1 MHAIKLRK
9 LMARK
14 TKKEAE
20 KTRQQILDAALKVC
34 SKKGYS
40 KTTFVDIADEI
51 GLTKGAVYWHF
62 KTKPDLLAA
71 MISYGEEKQC
81 KSFQDME
88 PESVA
93 DLRQGIVEF
102 ANTLVSDDEAW
113 KFEFFCGFQIEW
125 STELL
130 AQVHEKM
137 AELRVDPMK
146 NFEKKLVRLQEKGAL
161 SKQKDARTLALCF
174 ASSWIGSM
182 HLAMYGE
189 YDRNKFVEVILESF
203 DLLFNGLSN

>member
-1 MHAIKLRK
+1 
-9 LMARK
+9 MARK

-20 KTRQQILDAALKVC
+20 KTRQQILDAALKVF
-34 SKKGYS
+34 SEKGYS

-62 KTKPDLLAA
+62 KTKPELLAA
-71 MISYGEEKQC
+71 MISYGKEKKC
-81 KSFQDME
+81 KRFKDMA

-93 DLRQGIVEF
+93 DLRAGLVGF
-102 ANTLVSDDEAW
+102 VNTFVSDAAAW

-125 STELL
+125 STELMT
-130 AQVHEKM
+130 QMHEKL

-146 NFEKKLVRLQEKGAL
+146 NFEEKLVRLQENGAL
-161 SKQKDARTLALCF
+161 RKETGARTLALCF
-174 ASSWIGSM
+174 ASSWIGAM

-203 DLLFNGLSN
+203 DLLFSSLSN

>member
-1 MHAIKLRK
+1 
-9 LMARK
+9 MARK

-20 KTRQQILDAALKVC
+20 KTRRQILDAALKVC
-34 SKKGYS
+34 SEKGYS

-62 KTKPDLLAA
+62 KTKPELLAA
-71 MISYGEEKQC
+71 MISYGKEKKC
-81 KSFQDME
+81 KRFEDLT

-93 DLRQGIVEF
+93 DLREGLVEF
-102 ANTLVSDDEAW
+102 VNTFVSDEEAW

-125 STELL
+125 STELI

-146 NFEKKLVRLQEKGAL
+146 DFEEKLMRLQENGAL
-161 SKQKDARTLALCF
+161 SKETDARTLALCF
-174 ASSWIGSM
+174 ASSWIGAM

-203 DLLFNGLSN
+203 DLLFSSLVDEAGEL